1 MAVAAWVREMSERV
15 IGGPP
20 FAVGDVVRHPSGR
33 KVKIV
38 GGRYWGEH
46 GLSNFWEWRE
56 SRRGGRL
63 GRLESGYGWQP

>member
-1 MAVAAWVREMSERV
+1 MGVAPWVRKLTEDV

-20 FAVGDVVRHPSGR
+20 FAVGDVVRPPSGR

-56 SRRGGRL
+56 VKRGGKL
-63 GRLESGYGWQP
+63 GPLESGYGWRP